1 MMKNILVIG
10 LGRFGRH
17 LATKFIELG
26 DEVMVVDRDEEAVHS
41 MMNIVN
47 FAQIGDCTKEE
58 VLRSLG
64 VNNFDV
70 CFVCMGS
77 DFQSSLEITDLLR
90 SLGAKYIVSKAGRD
104 IHAKFLLK
112 NGADEI
118 VYPEKDM
125 ASKVAVKFSSNH
137 LVDYFEI
144 SKDVAIYEIYVPSNW
159 KNRSIKDLDVRAAFG
174 INILAVRTKNGEV
187 NSNPG
192 PDFVFGEDER
202 MIVLGTQKNV
212 KKFIR

>member
-1 MMKNILVIG
+1 MKNVLIIG

-17 LATKFIELG
+17 LAQKFVELG
-26 DEVMVVDRDEEAVHS
+26 DEVMVVDRDEESVQS
-41 MMNIVN
+41 MMNTVTY
-47 FAQIGDCTKEE
+47 AQIGDCTKEE

-64 VNNFDV
+64 VENFDI
-70 CFVCMGS
+70 CFVCMGE

-144 SKDVAIYEIYVPSNW
+144 SDDVAIYEIFVPDSW
-159 KNRSIKDLDVRAAFG
+159 ELKSIAQLDVRAKYG
-174 INILAVRTKNGEV
+174 INILAVRKNSGEL
-187 NSNPG
+187 NSNPS
-192 PDFVFGEDER
+192 PDYIFSKGQR
-202 MIVLGTQKNV
+202 MIVLSTQSNIKR
-212 KKFIR
+212 FIK

>member
-1 MMKNILVIG
+1 MKNVLIIG

-17 LATKFIELG
+17 LAQKFVELG
-26 DEVMVVDRDEEAVHS
+26 DEVMVVDRDEESVQS
-41 MMNIVN
+41 MMNTVTY
-47 FAQIGDCTKEE
+47 AQIGDCTKEE
-58 VLRSLG
+58 VIRSLG
-64 VNNFDV
+64 VENFDI
-70 CFVCMGS
+70 CFVCMGE

-144 SKDVAIYEIYVPSNW
+144 SDDVAIYEIFVPDSW
-159 KNRSIKDLDVRAAFG
+159 ELKSIAQLDVRAKYG
-174 INILAVRTKNGEV
+174 INILAVRKNSGEL
-187 NSNPG
+187 NSNPS
-192 PDFVFGEDER
+192 PDYIFSKGQR
-202 MIVLGTQKNV
+202 MIVLSTQSNIKR
-212 KKFIR
+212 FIK

>member
-1 MMKNILVIG
+1 MKNILIIG
-10 LGRFGRH
+10 LGRFGKH
-17 LATKFIELG
+17 LATKFTELG
-26 DEVMVVDRDEEAVHS
+26 DEVMVVDRDEEAVQS
-41 MMNIVN
+41 MMNVVTY
-47 FAQIGDCTKEE
+47 AQIGDCTKED

-64 VNNFDV
+64 VENFDV
-70 CFVCMGS
+70 CFVCMGE
-77 DFQSSLEITDLLR
+77 DFQSSLETTDLLR

-137 LVDYFEI
+137 LVDFFEI
-144 SKDVAIYEIYVPSNW
+144 SDDVAIYEIFVPSDWCGKTIAGLN
-159 KNRSIKDLDVRAAFG
+159 VRAKYG
-174 INILAVRTKNGEV
+174 INILAVRKSAGDL

-192 PDFVFGEDER
+192 PDYAFSRDER
-202 MIVLGTQKNV
+202 IIVLGTQTNIKR
-212 KKFIR
+212 FIK

>member
-1 MMKNILVIG
+1 MMKNILIIG
-10 LGRFGRH
+10 LGRFGKH

-26 DEVMVVDRDEEAVHS
+26 DEVMVVDRDEEAVHA
-41 MMNIVN
+41 MMNTVN

-125 ASKVAVKFSSNH
+125 AAKVAVKFSSNH

-144 SKDVAIYEIYVPSNW
+144 SKDVAIYEIYVPANW
-159 KNRSIKDLDVRAAFG
+159 KNRSIKDLDVRAKFG
-174 INILAVRTKNGEV
+174 INILAVREKSGEL

-192 PDFVFGEDER
+192 PDFVFEEDER

>member
-1 MMKNILVIG
+1 MKNILIIG

-17 LATKFIELG
+17 LAEKFIELG
-26 DEVMVVDRDEEAVHS
+26 DEVMVIDRNEEVVQEI
-41 MMNIVN
+41 MNTVTY
-47 FAQIGDCTKEE
+47 AQVGDCMKEE

-70 CFVCMGS
+70 CFVCMGE
-77 DFQSSLEITDLLR
+77 DFQSSLEVTDLLKT
-90 SLGAKYIVSKAGRD
+90 LGAKYVVSKAGKD

-112 NGADEI
+112 NGADEV

-125 ASKVAVKFSSNH
+125 AAKVAVKFSSNH

-144 SKDVAIYEIYVPSNW
+144 SKDVAIYEIFVPENW
-159 KNRSIKDLDVRAAFG
+159 SGKSIININVRAKYN
-174 INILAVRTKNGEV
+174 INILAVRSADGEL

-192 PDFVFGEDER
+192 PDYIFGKNER
-202 MIVLGTQKNV
+202 MIVLSTHQNIKQ
-212 KKFIR
+212 FIK